1 MGFVCRGT
9 VHHTQRWTE
18 LTSRDRSLSPYHDS
32 GSAYRKIIHQEAAGM
47 SGRPE
52 VLFEGYTQNEI
63 LALSKDVIE
72 SMILTGEPVIF
83 RAGSATILG
92 EFRVDGRRLRI
103 ELAQIDGGGE
113 GVLLSLGALARRFA
127 QFWNGGGLW
136 SPRCPLSARH
146 IICWSRSGSILY
158 SICHRSRS
166 ICRTTSRIRHARP
179 LR

>member
-1 MGFVCRGT
+1 
-9 VHHTQRWTE
+9 
-18 LTSRDRSLSPYHDS
+18 
-32 GSAYRKIIHQEAAGM
+32 M

-127 QFWNGGGLW
+127 QLNQLEAIEW
-136 SPRCPLSARH
+136 
-146 IICWSRSGSILY
+146 IIDAVHCAQPNLK
-158 SICHRSRS
+158 
-166 ICRTTSRIRHARP
+166 
-179 LR
+179 LRGVLERRGFVVTALPSVGQAYYLLESFR